1 MEIMYRTLQDFF
13 KSIGLPLSQDFEMT
27 VHRLEG
33 LHGDAPRKSPQFRT
47 DYYAFLLITG
57 GKSRYTIDA
66 QAFDL
71 GQNAFYFTNPGH
83 LKSFDIEIPLSGFML
98 TFTEAFVKQHFQG
111 DFLQLFPFLIHESKP
126 VMYLDAVLAEEI
138 SSLFEMMLQEY
149 KGNAAYK
156 KAVLTNQLMI
166 LLYKTKE
173 LLVSH
178 QAPTPSSNRASDIVN
193 RFKILLNDSFRDL
206 ATGKTEKI
214 PSIKELAAS
223 MTVHPNYLSTVIKDE
238 SGKSASDWIHDRT
251 LSEAQALLSNDTK
264 TISEIAFALGFTD
277 STHFA
282 KFFKKK
288 TAFSPLAY
296 RKSHKN

>member
-1 MEIMYRTLQDFF
+1 METIYRTLQDFF
-13 KSIGLPLSQDFEMT
+13 KSIGLHLSQDFEMT
-27 VHRLEG
+27 VNRLEG
-33 LHGDAPRKSPQFRT
+33 LHGDAPKKSPQFRT

-57 GKSRYTIDA
+57 GKSCYTIDG

-71 GQNAFYFTNPGH
+71 DKNAFYFTNPGH

-111 DFLQLFPFLIHESKP
+111 DFLQQFAFLIHESKP
-126 VMYLDAVLAEEI
+126 VMRLDDVLSTEM
-138 SSLFEMMLQEY
+138 SLLFEMMLREY
-149 KGNAAYK
+149 EANSPYK

-178 QAPTPSSNRASDIVN
+178 QAYATYNNKANDIVH
-193 RFKILLNDSFRDL
+193 RFKVRLNESFKDL
-206 ATGKTEKI
+206 ATGKSDKMR
-214 PSIKELAAS
+214 SIKELAADLN
-223 MTVHPNYLSTVIKDE
+223 VHPNYLSSIIKAE
-238 SGKSASDWIHDRT
+238 SGKTASEWINDRIFA
-251 LSEAQALLSNDTK
+251 EAQALLRNSAQS
-264 TISEIAFALGFTD
+264 ISEIAFALGFTD

-288 TAFSPLAY
+288 ANLSPLEY
-296 RKSHKN
+296 RKIEKK

>member
-1 MEIMYRTLQDFF
+1 METIYRTLQDFF

-33 LHGDAPRKSPQFRT
+33 LHGDA

-57 GKSRYTIDA
+57 GKSCYTIDG
-66 QAFDL
+66 QTFDL
-71 GQNAFYFTNPGH
+71 SQNAFYFTNPGH

-111 DFLQLFPFLIHESKP
+111 DFLQLFPFLIHENKP
-126 VMYLDAVLAEEI
+126 VMYLDAALADEI

-149 KGNAAYK
+149 KGNGHYK

-166 LLYKTKE
+166 VLYKTKE

-178 QAPTPSSNRASDIVN
+178 QAPIKSPNRANDLVN

-206 ATGKTEKI
+206 AMGKTDKM
-214 PSIKELAAS
+214 PSIKELAAA
-223 MTVHPNYLSTVIKDE
+223 MTVHPNYLSTVIKEE
-238 SGKSASDWIHDRT
+238 SGKSASDWIQDRT
-251 LSEAQALLSNDTK
+251 FAEAQALLSNESK
-264 TISEIAFALGFTD
+264 TVSEIAFALGFTD

-288 TAFSPLAY
+288 ANVSPLEY
-296 RKSHKN
+296 RKIQKI